1 MDKKGVLTSRDV
13 PKRVQASQLNAG
25 SDQMTNIS
33 PAQYDKDVNDNE
45 NLPHS
50 RAAECI
56 LAIYISEPH
65 QFSVISPV
73 SCSTT
78 EACTAQYMYY
88 YCEGSKI
95 WTQQVQR

>member
-1 MDKKGVLTSRDV
+1 
-13 PKRVQASQLNAG
+13 
-25 SDQMTNIS
+25 MTNIS

-65 QFSVISPV
+65 QFSVISVQKKIRKRLIEEPKTFG
-73 SCSTT
+73 SSTISIILVLGL
-78 EACTAQYMYY
+78 EHKYY
-88 YCEGSKI
+88 FQASSK
-95 WTQQVQR
+95 